1 MEPREQEVVLILAD
15 ISGYTRFMVE
25 SQLAAVHG
33 QLCITYLIEAMLHE
47 VNVPLH
53 LQAIE
58 GDAVF
63 LYAANPRRRTGLE
76 GDAGP
81 DTNQAGAFLRGV
93 YCSDGYRDRGD
104 SVQVRYMK
112 EQRPSVEGHRSQ
124 RTRSI

>member
-47 VNVPLH
+47 VNIPLH

-63 LYAANPRRRTGLE
+63 LYAANPGDEQAWKETLAQIRTKLE
-76 GDAGP
+76 RFFA
-81 DTNQAGAFLRGV
+81 AFIAAMATATEATP
-93 YCSDGYRDRGD
+93 C
-104 SVQVRYMK
+104 K
-112 EQRPSVEGHRSQ
+112 CA
-124 RTRSI
+124 I